1 MGVER
6 SVMGVETS
14 SSPAAGGTNDPKPT
28 TGTMTAMLLDRYGD
42 T

>member
-1 MGVER
+1 MGVE
-6 SVMGVETS
+6 SS